1 MFYSMYQLS
10 TLAILL
16 LVVVPTSLFRY
27 VKAIQTPLTERGD
40 PPLGIHHLPAP
51 TGPYTIGTTN
61 LILTD
66 QTRLEIF
73 SPTPNTT
80 ARTIVGQIYYPT
92 LPADQLNKSGSYTL
106 SPYLT
111 PGIARWLENGYGF
124 PSHAV
129 DGILTN
135 TYLDASVSLP
145 RGKDP
150 ANVVVFSPGYGLSR
164 SFYATYH
171 EQLASKGYVVVAIE
185 HLYDVDYVDIP
196 GLGVFQ
202 NPYVNA
208 SAEDSAAIID
218 EMHAVRVQD
227 ALFILRS
234 LADPQSQLVT
244 GVENLIANG
253 GSGYDKDT
261 WWSKNAR
268 VAMYGHSL
276 GGSTSAGAMLV
287 DNTSVKLLGG
297 INLDGMFVGPAM
309 LVDNTSVKP
318 LGGINLDG
326 MFVDPAINPPAT
338 PYNYLDSPFLLFGHQ
353 GHNRTSDSTWTFF
366 YDNVLRGWKREL
378 ALLDAQHLT
387 FSDFPAIADLLG
399 LRNVLP
405 PAVVDGFVGTIP
417 GLGAVQ
423 VVREFVGAFM
433 DWVVR
438 RDESGEKLLDGV
450 GKEKWPEVQYLW

>member
-1 MFYSMYQLS
+1 MYKLS

-16 LVVVPTSLFRY
+16 LVTVPTSLFRY
-27 VKAIQTPLTERGD
+27 VEAIPSPHPVLGLTERGD

-66 QTRLEIF
+66 HTRLEIL

-80 ARTIVGQIYYPT
+80 ARTIVGQVYYPT

-111 PGIARWLENGYGF
+111 PGLARWTENNYGL
-124 PSHAV
+124 PSHTM

-135 TYLDASVSLP
+135 TYLNALVSLP
-145 RGKDP
+145 R
-150 ANVVVFSPGYGLSR
+150 
-164 SFYATYH
+164 
-171 EQLASKGYVVVAIE
+171 ASKGYVVVAIE
-185 HLYDVDYVDIP
+185 HLYDVVYVDIP

-202 NPYVNA
+202 SPYANT
-208 SAEDSAAIID
+208 SAGNSAAIID

-244 GVENLIANG
+244 GVESLIENG
-253 GSGYDKDT
+253 GSDKDT

-297 INLDGMFVGPAM
+297 INLDGTFVGPA
-309 LVDNTSVKP
+309 
-318 LGGINLDG
+318 
-326 MFVDPAINPPAT
+326 INPLAP

-353 GHNRTSDSTWTFF
+353 GHNRTSDSTWSFF

-378 ALLDAQHLT
+378 ALLNAQHLT
-387 FSDFPAIADLLG
+387 FSDFPALVDLLG
-399 LRNVLP
+399 LRNLLP
-405 PAVVDGFVGTIP
+405 PAVVDAYVGTIP
-417 GLGAVQ
+417 GLRAVQ
-423 VVREFVGAFM
+423 VVGEFIGAFM

>member
-1 MFYSMYQLS
+1 
-10 TLAILL
+10 
-16 LVVVPTSLFRY
+16 
-27 VKAIQTPLTERGD
+27 
-40 PPLGIHHLPAP
+40 LPAP

-66 QTRLEIF
+66 HTRLEIF

-111 PGIARWLENGYGF
+111 PGLARWTENNYGL
-124 PSHAV
+124 PSQTM

-135 TYLDASVSLP
+135 TYLNALVSLP
-145 RGKDP
+145 RGKDS
-150 ANVVVFSPGYGLSR
+150 ADVIIFSPGYGASR

-185 HLYDVDYVDIP
+185 HLYDVVYVDIP

-202 NPYVNA
+202 SPYANT
-208 SAEDSAAIID
+208 SAGNSATIID

-244 GVENLIANG
+244 GVESLIANG
-253 GSGYDKDT
+253 GFDKDT
-261 WWSKNAR
+261 WWSKDAR

-276 GGSTSAGAMLV
+276 GGSTGAGAMLV

-297 INLDGMFVGPAM
+297 INLDGTFVG
-309 LVDNTSVKP
+309 
-318 LGGINLDG
+318 
-326 MFVDPAINPPAT
+326 PAINPPAP

-378 ALLDAQHLT
+378 ALLNAQHLT
-387 FSDFPAIADLLG
+387 FSDFPALVNLLG
-399 LRNVLP
+399 LRNLLP
-405 PAVVDGFVGTIP
+405 PAVVDAYVGTIP
-417 GLGAVQ
+417 GLRAVQ
-423 VVREFVGAFM
+423 VVGEFIGAF
-433 DWVVR
+433 
-438 RDESGEKLLDGV
+438 
-450 GKEKWPEVQYLW
+450 